1 MKHVRHIQY
10 HIAPCRTV
18 KAAVVKPQRAD
29 TRWLQKSQQYVID
42 ENKLWP
48 TVHPASRL
56 LRHTSRAEQKTWM
69 ETSLPTYPL
78 GPRGKMSEAE
88 TLLPLI
94 QNCHN
99 KKNKKK

>member
-1 MKHVRHIQY
+1 MK
-10 HIAPCRTV
+10 PLL
-18 KAAVVKPQRAD
+18 AD

-56 LRHTSRAEQKTWM
+56 LRHTSRAAHISCGAENVDGNIA
-69 ETSLPTYPL
+69 PDVP
-78 GPRGKMSEAE
+78 PRSKGKVPEAE

-99 KKNKKK
+99 NNKKIKN

>member
-1 MKHVRHIQY
+1 M
-10 HIAPCRTV
+10 
-18 KAAVVKPQRAD
+18 
-29 TRWLQKSQQYVID
+29 QKSQQYVID

-48 TVHPASRL
+48 TALGAPCVTP
-56 LRHTSRAEQKTWM
+56 RAEQKTVM

-78 GPRGKMSEAE
+78 DPREKTPEAE

-99 KKNKKK
+99 

>member
-1 MKHVRHIQY
+1 MNTISCHAVREGG
-10 HIAPCRTV
+10 
-18 KAAVVKPQRAD
+18 KAAVVKPLRAGTRSGTRSD

-56 LRHTSRAEQKTWM
+56 LRRTSRAEQKTVM

-78 GPRGKMSEAE
+78 DPRE
-88 TLLPLI
+88 
-94 QNCHN
+94 
-99 KKNKKK
+99 KKKRLKLKRSSP

>member
-1 MKHVRHIQY
+1 MPYVKGG
-10 HIAPCRTV
+10 
-18 KAAVVKPQRAD
+18 KAAVVKPLRAGTRSGTRSD
-29 TRWLQKSQQYVID
+29 TRWLQKSQQNVID

-56 LRHTSRAEQKTWM
+56 LRYTSRAEQKTVM

-78 GPRGKMSEAE
+78 DPREKTPEAE

-99 KKNKKK
+99 KKKL